1 MRSGC
6 QACNFIKERTQHWCL
21 QIHYKIGPANIRLD
35 EDVLKTYFVFVFRRH
50 LQDVLIKTNI
60 IVLVIRL
67 QDVFKTSSRYLQ
79 NVFRTSSR
87 SLAKMCSRHLQDDF
101 KAFSRQLQDIFKTF
115 WRRFEDVLQRSLQDV
130 FKTYHQVK
138 LFLLTRFQNDT
149 YSTRLWD
156 VLQRRLS
163 KKDLPS
169 SHFWEIYGQC
179 TDFVRVVKVSQILV
193 SHFTT
198 PFRDHFQRCI

>member
-67 QDVFKTSSRYLQ
+67 QDVFKTSSRHLQ

-87 SLAKMCSRHLQDDF
+87 SLAKMSSRHLQDDF
-101 KAFSRQLQDIFKTF
+101 KTFSRRLQDIFKTF
-115 WRRFEDVLQRSLQDV
+115 SRRLQGILQKRLQDIFKTSSRCFQDIFKTSLRRFEDVLKTSCKDL
-130 FKTYHQVK
+130 FKT
-138 LFLLTRFQNDT
+138 
-149 YSTRLWD
+149 
-156 VLQRRLS
+156 LS
-163 KKDLPS
+163 KHIIKLNCS
-169 SHFWEIYGQC
+169 Y
-179 TDFVRVVKVSQILV
+179 
-193 SHFTT
+193 
-198 PFRDHFQRCI
+198 